1 MKRSGTSALA
11 AAALFATSVALV
23 ICTALAQAPSPA
35 PTAPQPQATSP
46 RIDYGFPPRDYKR
59 GEPPARGPATDLALE
74 AAQRAL
80 AECSA
85 KGFKVT
91 AAVFDSA
98 VQPVALLTATG
109 ALRIAPEAA
118 TRKAFV
124 VLHTKQPSGDAAE
137 RVKTDL
143 DFARQLAATGKAL
156 PVRGALPI
164 RVGDE
169 IIGAI
174 SVAGAPPPG
183 DADEACA
190 RAGLD
195 KIAARLK

>member
-1 MKRSGTSALA
+1 MSRAPVLA
-11 AAALFATSVALV
+11 ATLMAMVGTAFA
-23 ICTALAQAPSPA
+23 QE
-35 PTAPQPQATSP
+35 TSP

-59 GEPPARGPATDLALE
+59 GEPPARGPAMELALE
-74 AAQRAL
+74 AVQAAV
-80 AECSA
+80 AVCSA

-98 VQPVALLTATG
+98 VQPVALLTAQG

-124 VLHTKQPSGDAAE
+124 VVHTGQPSGAAAE
-137 RVKTDL
+137 RVKSDL
-143 DFARQLAATGKAL
+143 DFARELSATGKAL

-169 IIGAI
+169 IIGVI

-183 DADEACA
+183 EADEVCA
-190 RAGLD
+190 QAGLD
-195 KIAARLK
+195 KVAARIK